1 MVNNQPHRLLVPGA
15 CKTRTGSNSRNL
27 ITNGP
32 VYELV
37 EAQKLLRSH
46 GLRVINESAQ
56 TDKKAFT
63 PEMTDEEL
71 TQFVLALIT
80 DDLVGSER
88 CRTSVGLTLDCD
100 SYAMKW
106 NRNRATRWEYGAK
119 LYVKF
124 GFSLQAPQCLVVR
137 IHPSRW

>member
-1 MVNNQPHRLLVPGA
+1 MVNNPPHRLLVAGA
-15 CKTRTGSNSRNL
+15 CKTRAGSDDRIL

-32 VYELV
+32 VYLLV

-56 TDKKAFT
+56 TDQQAFI

-71 TQFVLALIT
+71 TQFILALIN
-80 DDLVGSER
+80 DDHVGSER
-88 CRTSVGLTLDCD
+88 CKTSVGLTLDCD
-100 SYAMKW
+100 GYAMKW

-124 GFSLQAPQCLVVR
+124 GFSLHAPQCLVVR